1 MWSKNSVNTKN
12 HKRAEKIHVLEQ
24 TQFINMIATSTL
36 GVEAP
41 HGHDVAADIDSGAAQ
56 PVVEMRFQLK
66 YV

>member
-1 MWSKNSVNTKN
+1 
-12 HKRAEKIHVLEQ
+12 
-24 TQFINMIATSTL
+24 MIATSTL

-66 YV
+66 YVLGGGLSALDEGQFRPIFFVKTIIQLC